1 MYPDFETNPNLMM
14 SLVIEIAPMAN
25 QQLLVSF
32 FSNSNIVKIDDL
44 EYCIQ
49 ALEKASEL
57 N

>member
-14 SLVIEIAPMAN
+14 SLVMEIAPMAN
-25 QQLLVSF
+25 QQLLVSL
-32 FSNSNIVKIDDL
+32 SNSNIVKVDDL